1 MAAGQLDPTQERG
14 ILIVKMRR
22 GQELALRAVAR
33 KGIGK
38 DHAKWS
44 PVATAAFQYMPEV
57 TVNRALM
64 DALSEA
70 QKLEL
75 VVSDPS
81 QILKYNSVTQQ
92 ARRLWHCFFFWHMQS
107 FRARVEVPKRDGQAR
122 LLSPTARL
130 RLHHRLRRSSSA
142 TTAGSAL

>member
-1 MAAGQLDPTQERG
+1 MAGGQLDPTQERG

-92 ARRLWHCFFFWHMQS
+92 ARRLWHCFFFGTC
-107 FRARVEVPKRDGQAR
+107 RASVHVWRFPKEMAR
-122 LLSPTARL
+122 PACCPP
-130 RLHHRLRRSSSA
+130 LHA
-142 TTAGSAL
+142 CVCTTG